1 MFSHRTAWSLVRNQ
15 YTETLE
21 DHKRTGRELLDLT
34 ASNPTTIGLTY
45 REDELLRCLTDRGA
59 LAYQPDAQGM
69 LSARQAVAAY
79 YSERGSAVSPEDLI
93 LTTSTSEA
101 YSFVFRLLCDP
112 GDAVLIPAP
121 SYPLFDFLGDLNDVT
136 LLPYELVYD
145 HGWQIDFE
153 SLLTAMQRP
162 QSEGARCRAVLVVH
176 PNNPTGSYVKTHE
189 AAELNR
195 LCATNE
201 MAMIAD
207 EVFLDYS
214 LTNQGPLTFSANTPV
229 LTFTLSGLSKISCLP
244 QMKLAW
250 VAVTGPEAFKREA
263 LARLEVI
270 ADTYLSVSAP
280 VQLALPTLLAER
292 DNIQPQIMQRVHTN
306 LSELDTTL
314 ATQKLCRRLEVE
326 GGWYVVLRVPVL
338 GSDEDLAIS
347 LLNETGVLLQ
357 PGHFYNFPSEGH
369 LVASLITNSQ
379 EFTEGLS
386 RVLQFIS
393 KR

>member
-45 REDELLRCLTDRGA
+45 REDELLRCLTERGA

-69 LSARQAVAAY
+69 PSTRQAVADY
-79 YSERGSAVSPEDLI
+79 YLEKGSGLSADDLI

-314 ATQKLCRRLEVE
+314 ATQKLCHRLEVE